1 MNSTTFLNLGYV
13 FNEIYLFFH
22 GIYIFLASDSFS
34 FRLHIFL
41 TVFSIFFII
50 IILYCSVRMLEIRKK
65 EHAHMHDEIHEY
77 AHAHA
82 KAQEKKHHVVNERWE
97 AVLNYL
103 SSQNPSDWKLAV
115 IESDSM
121 LEDLTDLLEFQGE
134 TLGEK
139 LKLVSKDRFKTLD
152 DAWEAHLIRNRI
164 AHEGLK
170 FDLSQ
175 REAQRI
181 VALYEKVFIEF
192 GHI

>member
-1 MNSTTFLNLGYV
+1 MNSPTFLNLGYV

-22 GIYIFLASDSFS
+22 GIYAFVSSDSFS
-34 FRLHIFL
+34 FRLHVFL
-41 TVFSIFFII
+41 TIFSIFFII

-65 EHAHMHDEIHEY
+65 EHAHLHNEIHEY
-77 AHAHA
+77 AHKHA
-82 KAQEKKHHVVNERWE
+82 KEKEKKNNVVNERWE